1 MTSRAV
7 ESAAWLASI
16 IEGEAQAQLTE
27 QEAGTPAGKP
37 LEMDAF
43 LRAVGKRAAAAIR
56 LAAAEQLRQQPGQP
70 GHHPGAVE
78 VVVAVP
84 VGIVQTFALEMLTTA
99 KHRGAE
105 LGLSEPVIGTVLA
118 ATLVYYARECG
129 LTDAMISA
137 VLVSAMA
144 ETPRG
149 ERVGPVQLEL
159 GKPTRGK
166 A

>member
-1 MTSRAV
+1 MPAV
-7 ESAAWLASI
+7 DHAAWLASI
-16 IEGEAQAQLTE
+16 IEGEAHQQLTE
-27 QEAGTPAGKP
+27 QESRTPAGQP

-43 LRAVGKRAAAAIR
+43 LHAMAKRAAVAIR
-56 LAAAEQLRQQPGQP
+56 LAATEQMRNQPGQP
-70 GHHPGAVE
+70 GHTHGAVE

-84 VGIVQTFALEMLTTA
+84 VGIVQAFAFEMLATA

-129 LTDAMISA
+129 LADEMIAA
-137 VLVSAMA
+137 VLASAMA

-149 ERVGPVQLEL
+149 ERIGPLVLDN
-159 GKPTRGK
+159 GRPRGK